1 MRRLRG
7 HEAEKGVSA
16 VEMALVLP
24 LLIVLVLGIVEAA
37 GAFAQQNA
45 VRGAAREAARIAATQ
60 DVDSAAIENLVCPGL
75 HNDNAAV
82 EASGLSNNGAS
93 PQGTFGAVGFI
104 RVQAP
109 YDSFTGFFPSF
120 EGVTI
125 TSTVDFTVQYVGTS
139 SPSWWPNGGGNGCP

>member
-1 MRRLRG
+1 MHRVFPPND
-7 HEAEKGVSA
+7 EKGVSA

-24 LLIVLVLGIVEAA
+24 LLVLLVLGIVEAA

-60 DVDSAAIENLVCPGL
+60 DIDSTTIENLVCPGL
-75 HNDNAAV
+75 HNDNAEV
-82 EASGLSNNGAS
+82 EASGLSNNGAN
-93 PQGTFGAVGFI
+93 PQGTFGAIGFV
-104 RVQAP
+104 RVDAP

-125 TSTVDFTVQYVGTS
+125 SSTVDFTVQYVGTS
-139 SPSWWPNGGGNGCP
+139 SPAWWPSGGGNGCP